1 MLLDLVPKPLASRLE
16 ELLKQCDSLKEVVES
31 LTLEE
36 QSELA
41 KGLVRLDVQLG
52 LRPKPTW
59 LEQEESRS
67 QAHPRT
73 LSASSQTRRNPRP

>member
-1 MLLDLVPKPLASRLE
+1 LKKQLTEARNQIASLSINGSTEADTGRMLLDLVPKPLASRLE

-52 LRPKPTW
+52 LRPKPT
-59 LEQEESRS
+59 
-67 QAHPRT
+67 
-73 LSASSQTRRNPRP
+73 